1 MNRIAWPSLRRQRSR
16 SAWSRLPQ
24 TRCRVR
30 SVARVVGALGLCA
43 SLAVIAG
50 GELPWTSATT
60 ALAGSDGFLTG
71 PARVIDGDT
80 IEIHGQRVRLH
91 GIDAPESAQVCETAS
106 GRAYRCGQAAT
117 DALAR
122 MVAGAPVACVVR
134 DTDRYGRLV
143 AVCHRAEGDLNAWM
157 VSEGHALA
165 YRRYSRDYVAHEN
178 AARARRAGVWQGRFD
193 APWDWRRAQGGGSPS
208 SSSRST
214 EPSRRG
220 DCAIKGNV
228 SRSGERIYHVPG
240 QANYRQTRIAEA
252 EGERWFCSE
261 AEARAAGWRRARR

>member
-1 MNRIAWPSLRRQRSR
+1 MRRRQRSR
-16 SAWSRLPQ
+16 SPWSRVRRA
-24 TRCRVR
+24 RCRVR
-30 SVARVVGALGLCA
+30 RAASVIGALGLCA

-50 GELPWTSATT
+50 GEHPWTSATT

-80 IEIHGQRVRLH
+80 IEIRGQRVRLH

-122 MVAGAPVACVVR
+122 MVSGAPVACVVR

-193 APWDWRRAQGGGSPS
+193 APWDWRRAQGGGNSSASSSTGCSPS
-208 SSSRST
+208 
-214 EPSRRG
+214 
-220 DCAIKGNV
+220 
-228 SRSGERIYHVPG
+228 
-240 QANYRQTRIAEA
+240 
-252 EGERWFCSE
+252 
-261 AEARAAGWRRARR
+261 

>member
-1 MNRIAWPSLRRQRSR
+1 MPAWKAP
-16 SAWSRLPQ
+16 
-24 TRCRVR
+24 
-30 SVARVVGALGLCA
+30 ALALLA
-43 SLAVIAG
+43 ALAVSG
-50 GELPWTSATT
+50 PV
-60 ALAGSDGFLTG
+60 LAQDVLVG

-80 IEIHGQRVRLH
+80 IEIRGQRVRLH
-91 GIDAPESAQVCETAS
+91 GIDAPESAQECETAS

-117 DALAR
+117 DAFAR
-122 MVAGAPVACVVR
+122 MVAGASVACVVR

-143 AVCHRAEGDLNAWM
+143 AVCHRSGADLNAWM

-178 AARARRAGVWQGRFD
+178 AARTRRLDVWQGRFD
-193 APWDWRRAQGGGSPS
+193 APWDWRRAQGGGSLS

-214 EPSRRG
+214 EPSQRG

-252 EGERWFCSE
+252 KGERWFCSE
-261 AEARAAGWRRARR
+261 AEAQAAGWRRARR

>member
-1 MNRIAWPSLRRQRSR
+1 MIRMPRLR
-16 SAWSRLPQ
+16 P
-24 TRCRVR
+24 
-30 SVARVVGALGLCA
+30 ALALLA
-43 SLAVIAG
+43 ALAVSG
-50 GELPWTSATT
+50 PV
-60 ALAGSDGFLTG
+60 LAQDVLTG

-80 IEIHGQRVRLH
+80 IEIRGQRVRLH
-91 GIDAPESAQVCETAS
+91 GIDAPESAQTCRDGA

-122 MVAGAPVACVVR
+122 MVSGAPVACVVR

-193 APWDWRRAQGGGSPS
+193 APWDWRRAQGGGNSSAS
-208 SSSRST
+208 SST
-214 EPSRRG
+214 QTTRG

-252 EGERWFCSE
+252 KGERWFCSE

>member
-1 MNRIAWPSLRRQRSR
+1 MIRMPRFR
-16 SAWSRLPQ
+16 P
-24 TRCRVR
+24 
-30 SVARVVGALGLCA
+30 ALALLA
-43 SLAVIAG
+43 ALAVSG
-50 GELPWTSATT
+50 PV
-60 ALAGSDGFLTG
+60 LAQDVLTG

-80 IEIHGQRVRLH
+80 VEIEGRRVRLH
-91 GIDAPESAQVCETAS
+91 GIDAPETRQTCKDGA
-106 GRAYRCGQAAT
+106 GREYRCGEVAT
-117 DALAR
+117 AALAR
-122 MVAGAPVACVVR
+122 MVVGAPVACVVR

-178 AARARRAGVWQGRFD
+178 AARAARRGVWQGRFD
-193 APWDWRRAQGGGSPS
+193 APWDWRTTQGGSASASFSSP
-208 SSSRST
+208 T
-214 EPSRRG
+214 THG
-220 DCAIKGNV
+220 NCAIKGNV

-252 EGERWFCSE
+252 KGERWFCSE